1 MGVGMDPL
9 TLLEERRLA
18 PSVGVLGESF
28 HRDRRPSIDARA
40 VRVGGEPSGRDVGG
54 GGQGREE
61 EEEGTR
67 HRLAPLPYHVILRF
81 PLPSPTFRKEFF
93 AFMK

>member
-1 MGVGMDPL
+1 MGVGVDPL

-18 PSVGVLGESF
+18 PAVGVLGESF

-61 EEEGTR
+61 EEEEEEGTR
-67 HRLAPLPYHVILRF
+67 HRLAPLPYHVT
-81 PLPSPTFRKEFF
+81 SAFRSFTRRL
-93 AFMK
+93 